1 MNMPS
6 LGKKFTVSDLRA
18 ARKNG
23 QKVAMLTCYD
33 YTTARLM
40 QEAGVPALLVG
51 DSASNVVLGYPTT
64 LPVSLGFMIEITA
77 AVRRGAPNC
86 LVVADMPFGSYQGS
100 LDRGLRNVFRMVK
113 ASGCDAVKV
122 EAAETQLPLLRELA
136 GAGVAVIAHL
146 GLRPQ
151 TVGLLGGYR
160 YQGRTATE
168 ARQIVA
174 LALQMQ
180 RAGAAALLL
189 EAVPP
194 EVSAAVVQQTAIP
207 VIGCGAGPGC
217 HGHVFVTQ
225 DAVGLSEHVPRFV
238 PRLGDWAEPMKQS
251 FGRYVEQV
259 REGQYPAA
267 EHCYEMPADE
277 REKFLHGP
285 DLTETDLEIRT
296 ST

>member
-1 MNMPS
+1 MPS
-6 LGKKFTVSDLRA
+6 LGKKFTVFDLRA
-18 ARKNG
+18 ARKSG
-23 QKVAMLTCYD
+23 AKVPMLTCYD
-33 YTTARLM
+33 YTTARFM

-64 LPVSLGFMIEITA
+64 LPVSLSFMIEITS

-113 ASGCDAVKV
+113 TSGCDAVKL
-122 EAAETQLPLLRELA
+122 EAAEQQLPLLRELA
-136 GAGVAVIAHL
+136 GAGVATIAHM

-160 YQGRTATE
+160 YQGRTAAE

-180 RAGAAALLL
+180 RAGAASLLL

-194 EVSAAVVQQTAIP
+194 EVSAAVVEKTTIP
-207 VIGCGAGPGC
+207 VIGCGAGPAC

-225 DAVGLSEHVPRFV
+225 DAVGLSERVPRFV
-238 PRLGDWAEPMKQS
+238 PSLGDWAQPMKKS
-251 FGRYVEQV
+251 FAEYVQQV
-259 REGQYPAA
+259 QEGQYPSN
-267 EHCYEMPADE
+267 EQCYEMAADE

-285 DLTETDLEIRT
+285 DVTEQDMEIES